1 MSRAKKQLKR
11 NNMRK
16 NGAFA
21 HKSNNAQPPKPIVKD
36 EDARRKMKDAI
47 SLEQYNDAAGLLA
60 ELIGKK
66 QFDPETMYLGAYAY
80 FMSGDYKRAV
90 DWIQNTLDFAPNHIS
105 ARILLARICIMEDQ
119 TDKGLS
125 VFDFVLGHYL
135 KAMSDEQKDD
145 AEDILFYYNTTEPEK
160 LEADFPHIAKF
171 LKGRAA
177 KKADMRD
184 SGNLGKE
191 SNKPLDALK
200 SLKARIG
207 SIKEEKEP
215 TEPDQGKKPL
225 SAAESLR
232 ALKEKLGRK
241 AETVA
246 DNVSKAAGTAAL
258 KADLAAKEAR
268 DGISDAADSAAEA
281 TSGIR
286 QRAAE
291 LHQDISEAVRKKQTI
306 PPFDTGAKYDEILSE
321 GIGTRAKCHAL
332 NSYAGVL
339 YAAGFNEEAERYLD
353 GAMHLDMDDQETIYN
368 MAVLKKEQG
377 DDDTAMKYAARLERT
392 DFMLLRFLKK

>member
-1 MSRAKKQLKR
+1 MSRARKQLKR
-11 NNMRK
+11 SNMRK

-21 HKSNNAQPPKPIVKD
+21 HKSSNVQPPKPIVKD

-125 VFDFVLGHYL
+125 VFDFVLEHYL
-135 KAMSDEQKDD
+135 KAMSEEQKDD

-177 KKADMRD
+177 KKIDMKD

-200 SLKARIG
+200 SLKAKIG
-207 SIKEEKEP
+207 SIKDEKEP
-215 TEPDQGKKPL
+215 QEPDQGKKPL

-232 ALKEKLGRK
+232 ALKEKIGRK

-246 DNVSKAAGTAAL
+246 DNVSKAAGNAAL
-258 KADLAAKEAR
+258 QADLATKEAR
-268 DGISDAADSAAEA
+268 DVISDAADSAAEA
-281 TSGIR
+281 TSDLR
-286 QRAAE
+286 QKA
-291 LHQDISEAVRKKQTI
+291 QDISEAVRKKQAI
-306 PPFDTGAKYDEILSE
+306 PPFDASAKYDEILSE

-377 DDDTAMKYAARLERT
+377 DDDAAMKYAARLERT

>member
-125 VFDFVLGHYL
+125 VFDFVLEHYL
-135 KAMSDEQKDD
+135 KAMSEEQKDD

-177 KKADMRD
+177 KKTDMKD

-200 SLKARIG
+200 SLKAKIG
-207 SIKEEKEP
+207 SIKDEKEP
-215 TEPDQGKKPL
+215 QEPDQGKKPL

-232 ALKEKLGRK
+232 ALKEKIGRK
-241 AETVA
+241 AQ
-246 DNVSKAAGTAAL
+246 
-258 KADLAAKEAR
+258 ADLATKEAR
-268 DGISDAADSAAEA
+268 DVISDAADSAAEA
-281 TSGIR
+281 TSDLR
-286 QRAAE
+286 QKA
-291 LHQDISEAVRKKQTI
+291 QDISEAVRKKQAI
-306 PPFDTGAKYDEILSE
+306 PPFDASAKYDEILSE